1 MAVKLVVLKSDEH
14 LIADVKE
21 IRNQSDD
28 VVGYYFNDP
37 LILDLYSTE
46 EESLLLEDQKE
57 EVLTPYTLADRNEI
71 LVKYANFSFKE
82 ALAEV
87 KDELK
92 IEKDFHRR
100 LGLLAAQ
107 SWILRKKL
115 YVALHDPYIS
125 ALSEVEDT
133 DIFDGLDEDDYNEY
147 DSLFDETTPKVKI
160 EILTL
165 KATTIDGKKIAKDTI
180 VEVEEKEANKLI
192 DAGNAKL
199 VSE

>member
-1 MAVKLVVLKSDEH
+1 MEDE
-14 LIADVKE
+14 
-21 IRNQSDD
+21 
-28 VVGYYFNDP
+28 
-37 LILDLYSTE
+37 
-46 EESLLLEDQKE
+46 KE
-57 EVLTPYTLADRNEI
+57 EKLTPYILADRNEI
-71 LVKYANFSFKE
+71 LVKYANFSFRE
-82 ALAEV
+82 ALSEV
-87 KDELK
+87 NQE
-92 IEKDFHRR
+92 IETEKERSRR
-100 LGLLAAQ
+100 LGLLAAK

-147 DSLFDETTPKVKI
+147 DSLFDDDTPEVKI
-160 EILTL
+160 EVLIL

-180 VEVEEKEANKLI
+180 VEIEEKEANKLI

>member
-1 MAVKLVVLKSDEH
+1 M
-14 LIADVKE
+14 
-21 IRNQSDD
+21 
-28 VVGYYFNDP
+28 
-37 LILDLYSTE
+37 
-46 EESLLLEDQKE
+46 EDQKE

-115 YVALHDPYIS
+115 YAALHDPYIS

-133 DIFDGLDEDDYNEY
+133 DIFDGLEDEDLNEY
-147 DSLFDETTPKVKI
+147 DSLFDDEAPEI
-160 EILTL
+160 NLEILIL
-165 KATTIDGKKIAKDTI
+165 KASTLNGKRLAKDTI
-180 VEVEEKEANKLI
+180 LELPEKEAQGLI
-192 DAGNAKL
+192 DKGKAKL
-199 VSE
+199 NNG